1 MIVPTPIDTL
11 MLNPLLDTLAEDVMG
26 FLNEIQLNY
35 PQALSLASG
44 RPDENYFNIEEF
56 PDYFGIYVDWLATA
70 SGQNPEKVRKS
81 LGQYNRAKGIIN
93 DLVVRYLA
101 KDEQIKV
108 APEDTLITVGTQEA
122 MVITITT
129 LCNRDNDVILIEDP
143 AYVGISHLAII
154 AGYQVAPV
162 PVGEQGISL
171 PKLEEKILACQAQGK
186 TVKLVYVI
194 PDYQNPTG
202 NAMPIENRRRLLQL
216 ADTYGFLILED
227 NAYGEFAYQAN
238 SPLTLKAL
246 DVNKRVIY
254 LRSLSKTLYPS
265 LRLGVLVADQQIEH
279 GGKLT
284 ALSDLLAK
292 TKGYITVNTPSITQA
307 VFGGILVKNNFSLK
321 KINAPKIAAI
331 KAKRDQLLASL
342 NENLTGENNA
352 WARDISWST
361 PQGGFFLTVSVP
373 FTVAKEEVIIC
384 AENHG
389 MIFTPMS
396 FFYLSKGGG
405 QQIRL
410 AFSNVSKEEIK
421 DAVHRLASY
430 FKTKINLTK

>member
-1 MIVPTPIDTL
+1 MILPNPTEALT
-11 MLNPLLDTLAEDVMG
+11 LNPLLNAITEDVMG

-35 PQALSLASG
+35 PQAISLASG

-56 PDYFGIYVDWLATA
+56 PEYFGIYVDWLATS
-70 SGQNPEKVRKS
+70 SGQEPEKIRKS

-101 KDEQIKV
+101 KDEQIEV

-129 LCNRDNDVILIEDP
+129 LCNRENDVILIEDP
-143 AYVGISHLAII
+143 AYVGITHLSII
-154 AGYQVAPV
+154 AGYQVEPV
-162 PVGEQGISL
+162 PVDGNGISL
-171 PKLEEKILACQAQGK
+171 LKLEEKILACQARGK
-186 TVKLVYVI
+186 NVKLVYVI

-202 NAMPIENRRRLLQL
+202 NAMPLENRHRLLEL

-227 NAYGEFAYQAN
+227 NAYGEFAYQADT
-238 SPLTLKAL
+238 PLTLKAL
-246 DVNKRVIY
+246 DNNKRVIY

-265 LRLGVLVADQQIEH
+265 LRLGVLVANQQVEH
-279 GGKLT
+279 GGQLV

-321 KINAPKIAAI
+321 KINEPKIAAI
-331 KAKRDQLLASL
+331 KAKRDQLLASF
-342 NENLTGENNA
+342 NEYLTGENNA
-352 WARDISWST
+352 WAKGISWNI
-361 PQGGFFLTVSVP
+361 PQGGFFITIFVP
-373 FTVAKEEVIIC
+373 FAVTKEEVIIC
-384 AENHG
+384 AEQHG
-389 MIFTPMS
+389 LIFTPMS
-396 FFYLSKGGG
+396 FFYLHEGGK

-410 AFSNVSKEEIK
+410 AFSNVSEEEINT
-421 DAVHRLASY
+421 AVYRLAEY
-430 FKTKINLTK
+430 FKTKLHLTQ